1 MTKLLFEALVVQR
14 MQPIYILIRRLPNN
28 VLYVLR

>member
-14 MQPIYILIRRLPNN
+14 MQPIYILIRLLNN
-28 VLYVLR
+28 VLYVFR

>member
-1 MTKLLFEALVVQR
+1 MTQLLFKALVVQR
-14 MQPIYILIRRLPNN
+14 VQPITFLISRLLNN